1 MEPTT
6 EDVPHRIRQRLG
18 QKTYD
23 FLLNTAK
30 LAGVLSLAYGVGFG
44 VFQYY
49 ESKQEKRVEETL
61 SLFRQFNNPP
71 YTEYR
76 KHVDIALEANAAE
89 LANAAGD
96 EAQLAA
102 AFKRVMQ
109 KEQAESDI
117 AFIFNFFDTV
127 VYCASKN
134 ICDPDITFDLFHA
147 SAHRRFAQFYQYI
160 QAQRSSDNEY
170 GAGAETLVKLE
181 SASANSSGNASGS
194 GSGKQPAD
202 VAVK

>member
-1 MEPTT
+1 MEPIT

-30 LAGVLSLAYGVGFG
+30 VAGVLSLAYGVGFG
-44 VFQYY
+44 VFQYH
-49 ESKQEKRVEETL
+49 ESKREKRIEETL

-76 KHVDIALEANAAE
+76 KRVDIALAANAAE
-89 LANAAGD
+89 IANAAGD
-96 EAQLAA
+96 EAQLAMA
-102 AFKRVMQ
+102 IKKVMQ
-109 KEQAESDI
+109 KEQAEPDL

-127 VYCASKN
+127 VYCAAKN

-147 SAHRRFAQFYQYI
+147 SAHRRYAQFYQYI
-160 QAQRSSDNEY
+160 HAQRNSYNEY

-181 SASANSSGNASGS
+181 SGNSNANGNGNASS
-194 GSGKQPAD
+194 NGKQPAD